1 MARKTF
7 TNAVKQQAVNAMS
20 AGKLTQ
26 KQIAEKYGCSVPA
39 LQVWRKELQDN
50 PPAEE
55 EGWEEWEEEEASET
69 CDCQCAPK
77 QNAQELMLQFWSK
90 DNRAVDMLLTPK
102 AVSAEDAVKLVNEA
116 LQFACN
122 RK

>member
-7 TNAVKQQAVNAMS
+7 TQAVKQQAVAEMS
-20 AGKLTQ
+20 IGNLTQ

-39 LQVWRKELQDN
+39 LQVWRRELQDN

-55 EGWEEWEEEEASET
+55 EEWAAEEAPET
-69 CDCQCAPK
+69 CECDCQCT
-77 QNAQELMLQFWSK
+77 QQDAQELMRQFWSK
-90 DNRAVDMLLTPK
+90 GNRAVDMLLTPK

-116 LQFACN
+116 LQFACDQ
-122 RK
+122 K